1 MGEGGRG
8 GGGGGRG
15 NGEGE
20 GGRDASGRIR
30 TNSTFPFYTL
40 RTIDEE
46 VEKITQARSSLNF
59 GQNISRVHRVAQSEF
74 MIIFHDR

>member
-1 MGEGGRG
+1 MGE

-15 NGEGE
+15 GEGGE
-20 GGRDASGRIR
+20 RGRGGGRDASGRIR
-30 TNSTFPFYTL
+30 TNSTFPFYTP

-59 GQNISRVHRVAQSEF
+59 GQNFSRVHRVAQSYQNS
-74 MIIFHDR
+74 